1 MAEMDGPNPAIER
14 GVASVPSRIGFGPVQ
29 VSDGVHTVGGGLR
42 PATDSR
48 RWNGVCEPGSVPP
61 SRRRRAVPVLV
72 TGAPAAPS
80 SPQFQGARM
89 ATRQTLPVLPLRG
102 TVIFPGITAPIAA
115 GRPATLRAI
124 EAALKGDRLVF
135 AVAQRD
141 NADEPTPDILYSMG
155 VVARIGQI
163 QRGLGG
169 VQLLLQGEARAT
181 ALQFSENDGYF
192 SATILPSEEMPP
204 LDENDPVFEALH
216 KETRERAAELGERRG
231 LPEEVVHQVL
241 DNVTEPGRFADL
253 VAGYIDLT
261 VAEKQ
266 GLLETLSVEERLRRV
281 LVLVQRQIGM
291 LEAQDE
297 IKSAVQEELGERQRE
312 MYLREQLKAIQKE
325 LGDEDQSKEV
335 EELREKLGKLPLPK
349 EARAEVE
356 RELGRLE
363 RAGRES
369 MEAQVIRTYLEWI
382 AELPWGERSDDNL
395 DLPHATE
402 VLDEDHYGLQDVKD
416 RVLEFLAVRQLRA
429 RQLADEMEK
438 TGEVPAARLRVDSD
452 DANPALG
459 SEDGDRQITDTR
471 EAKARAM
478 ARGPI
483 LLFIGPPGVG
493 KTSIAKS
500 IARALGREY
509 VRVALGGARDEA
521 DIRGHRRTYVG
532 AMPGRIIQGMKQAG
546 TKNPVFLLDEVDKL
560 GTSFQGDP
568 ASALLEVLDP
578 AQNDSFTDHYL
589 GIPFDLSEVL
599 FIATANFIQNIP
611 GPLLDRMEVVEFSG
625 YTEREKAEIAKKYL
639 IPRQLEESGL
649 GNRGLTISDDAVM
662 SVVSRY
668 TRESGV
674 RQLER
679 QLGAVARK
687 IARRVASGD
696 SSILDDHV
704 VDVDEVRDLLGRPR
718 VHPERAQEA
727 NEVGMATGMYY
738 TPMGGDIMFVEASV
752 RRFYGGQP
760 AGEAPSGPGGPVS
773 LILTGQ
779 LGDVMKESA
788 RAAFTFATNNASRL
802 GIPRDRLGAIE
813 AHIHVP
819 AGAIPKDGPSAGIA
833 IATALVSEMS
843 DRPVR
848 RDVAMTGE
856 ITLRGRVLPIGGVKE
871 KVLGAHRAGIKD
883 VIIPKANEADL
894 EDVPE
899 EVREQLTFHPVETL
913 EEVLAIALLPAEA
926 AEPREEKL
934 EAVGA

>member
-1 MAEMDGPNPAIER
+1 MP
-14 GVASVPSRIGFGPVQ
+14 
-29 VSDGVHTVGGGLR
+29 
-42 PATDSR
+42 
-48 RWNGVCEPGSVPP
+48 WNGVCAVTPGPP
-61 SRRRRAVPVLV
+61 DAGRSSEQVL
-72 TGAPAAPS
+72 
-80 SPQFQGARM
+80 RM
-89 ATRQTLPVLPLRG
+89 AQRQTLPVLPLRG
-102 TVIFPGITAPIAA
+102 TVIFPGLTAPIAA
-115 GRPATLRAI
+115 GRPGTLRAI
-124 EAALKGDRLVF
+124 EAALKSDRLVF

-141 NADEPTPDILYSMG
+141 NTDEPTPDILYSMG
-155 VVARIGQI
+155 VIARIGQI

-169 VQLLLQGEARAT
+169 VQLLLQGEQRAT
-181 ALQFSENDGYF
+181 ALQYSTSEGYLTAVVM
-192 SATILPSEEMPP
+192 STEEMTP
-204 LDENDPVFEALH
+204 LNDHDPAFEALH
-216 KETRERAAELGERRG
+216 KEIRERAAELGERRG

-241 DNVTEPGRFADL
+241 DSVTEPGRFADL
-253 VAGYIDLT
+253 VAGYIELP

-281 LVLVQRQIGM
+281 LVHVQRQIGL
-291 LEAQDE
+291 LEAQEE
-297 IKSAVQEELGERQRE
+297 IKSQVQEELGERQRE

-325 LGDEDQSKEV
+325 LGDDDQAKEV
-335 EELREKLGKLPLPK
+335 SELRDKLTKLNLPK

-363 RAGRES
+363 RSGRES

-382 AELPWGERSDDNL
+382 AELPWNTRSDDHL
-395 DLPHATE
+395 DLRRATD

-429 RQLADEMEK
+429 LQLAEEVEK
-438 TGEVPAARLRVDSD
+438 TGELPASKIKAAKE
-452 DANPALG
+452 DATPALNVV
-459 SEDGDRQITDTR
+459 DDDDRTITDAK

-478 ARGPI
+478 AKGPI
-483 LLFIGPPGVG
+483 LLFVGPPGVG

-560 GTSFQGDP
+560 GVSFQGDP
-568 ASALLEVLDP
+568 SSALLEVLDP

-589 GIPFDLSEVL
+589 GVPFDLSEVL

-611 GPLLDRMEVVEFSG
+611 GPLLDRMETVDFAG

-639 IPRQLEESGL
+639 IPRQLEDAGL
-649 GNRGLTISDDAVM
+649 ADKKVSFTDDAVM
-662 SVVSRY
+662 SVVSNY

-679 QLGAVARK
+679 QIGAVARK
-687 IARRVASGD
+687 VARRIAAGD
-696 SSILDDHV
+696 SGVIDDGKI
-704 VDVDEVRDLLGRPR
+704 DANEVRELLGRPK
-718 VHPERAQEA
+718 VHPERAAET
-727 NEVGMATGMYY
+727 NEVGIATGMYY
-738 TPMGGDIMFVEASV
+738 TPVGGDIMFVEASI
-752 RRFYGGQP
+752 RRYYGG
-760 AGEAPSGPGGPVS
+760 APNVDQSMQVGPGGAVS

-788 RAAFTFATNNASRL
+788 RAAFTYATNNAAKL
-802 GIPRDRLGAIE
+802 GIPKDRLGAIE

-856 ITLRGRVLPIGGVKE
+856 ITLRGRVLPIGGLKE
-871 KVLGAHRAGIKD
+871 KVLGAHRAGIK
-883 VIIPKANEADL
+883 VIVLPKENEADI
-894 EDVPE
+894 EDIPE
-899 EVREQLTFHPVETL
+899 EVRSQLSFHPVETL
-913 EEVLAIALLPAEA
+913 EEVLKIALVPEKDAEA
-926 AEPREEKL
+926 SEEKK
-934 EAVGA
+934 EAMVAA

>member
-1 MAEMDGPNPAIER
+1 MA
-14 GVASVPSRIGFGPVQ
+14 Q
-29 VSDGVHTVGGGLR
+29 
-42 PATDSR
+42 
-48 RWNGVCEPGSVPP
+48 
-61 SRRRRAVPVLV
+61 
-72 TGAPAAPS
+72 
-80 SPQFQGARM
+80 
-89 ATRQTLPVLPLRG
+89 RQTLPVLPLRG
-102 TVIFPGITAPIAA
+102 TVIFPGLTAPIAA
-115 GRPATLRAI
+115 GRPGTLRAI

-141 NADEPTPDILYSMG
+141 NTDEPAPDILYSMG
-155 VVARIGQI
+155 VIARIGQI

-169 VQLLLQGEARAT
+169 VQLLLQGEQRAT
-181 ALQFSENDGYF
+181 SLQYSTAEGYLT
-192 SATILPSEEMPP
+192 AIVMPTEEMAP
-204 LDENDPVFEALH
+204 LNEHDAAFEALH
-216 KETRERAAELGERRG
+216 KETRERAQELGEKRG

-241 DNVTEPGRFADL
+241 DSVDEPGRFADL
-253 VAGYIDLT
+253 VAGYIELP

-281 LVLVQRQIGM
+281 LVHVQRQIGM
-291 LEAQDE
+291 LEAQEE
-297 IKSAVQEELGERQRE
+297 IKSQVQEELGERQRE
-312 MYLREQLKAIQKE
+312 MFLREQLKAIQKE
-325 LGDEDQSKEV
+325 LGDDDQAKEV
-335 EELREKLGKLPLPK
+335 SELREKLAKLDLPK

-363 RAGRES
+363 RSGRES

-382 AELPWGERSDDNL
+382 AELPWNERSDDVL
-395 DLPHATE
+395 DLKHAGE
-402 VLDEDHYGLQDVKD
+402 ILEDDHYGLQDVKD

-429 RQLADEMEK
+429 QQVAEEMSR
-438 TGEVPAARLRVDSD
+438 TGEFPSARLRASKE
-452 DANPALG
+452 DATPSLALG
-459 SEDGDRQITDTR
+459 EDDDRPITDAR

-483 LLFIGPPGVG
+483 LLFVGPPGVG

-500 IARALGREY
+500 VARSLGREY

-560 GTSFQGDP
+560 GQSFQGDP

-578 AQNDSFTDHYL
+578 AQNDTFTDHYL
-589 GIPFDLSEVL
+589 GVPFDLSEVL
-599 FIATANFIQNIP
+599 FVATANFLQNIP
-611 GPLLDRMEVVEFSG
+611 GPLLDRMEVVDFAG

-649 GNRGLTISDDAVM
+649 GQRKITFSDEAVM
-662 SVVSRY
+662 SIVSNY

-679 QLGAVARK
+679 EVGRVCRKVARRL
-687 IARRVASGD
+687 ATGD
-696 SSILDDHV
+696 APEVDDQV
-704 VDVDEVRDLLGRPR
+704 IDAAEVRELLGRPR
-718 VHPERAQEA
+718 VHPERAQET
-727 NEVGMATGMYY
+727 NEVGTSTGMYY
-738 TPMGGDIMFVEASV
+738 TPQGGDIMFVEASI
-752 RRFYGGQP
+752 RRGEP
-760 AGEAPSGPGGPVS
+760 AVEAQDGTAQRHGPIS

-788 RAAFTFATNNASRL
+788 RAALTYATNNAQAL
-802 GIPRDRLGAIE
+802 GIPAGRLVGASE

-843 DRPVR
+843 GRLVR

-856 ITLRGRVLPIGGVKE
+856 ITLRGRVLPIGGLKE
-871 KVLGAHRAGIKD
+871 KVLGAHRAGIKH
-883 VIIPKANEADL
+883 IILPKQNEADI

-899 EVREQLTFHPVETL
+899 EVRKVLTFHPVETL
-913 EEVLAIALLPAEA
+913 RQVLDIALMPEGTKKSEAIAA
-926 AEPREEKL
+926 
-934 EAVGA
+934 

>member
-1 MAEMDGPNPAIER
+1 MTM
-14 GVASVPSRIGFGPVQ
+14 SQ
-29 VSDGVHTVGGGLR
+29 
-42 PATDSR
+42 
-48 RWNGVCEPGSVPP
+48 
-61 SRRRRAVPVLV
+61 
-72 TGAPAAPS
+72 
-80 SPQFQGARM
+80 
-89 ATRQTLPVLPLRG
+89 RQTLPVLPLRG
-102 TVIFPGITAPIAA
+102 TVIFPGLTQPIAA
-115 GRPATLRAI
+115 GRPSTLRAI

-141 NADEPTPDILYSMG
+141 NSEEPTADILYSMG
-155 VVARIGQI
+155 VIARIGQI

-169 VQLLLQGEARAT
+169 VQLLLQGEQRAT
-181 ALQFSENDGYF
+181 ALQYSTADGYLSAVIVPAEEMAPVSENDPAF
-192 SATILPSEEMPP
+192 T
-204 LDENDPVFEALH
+204 ALQ

-241 DNVTEPGRFADL
+241 DSVTDPGRFADL
-253 VAGYIDLT
+253 VAGYIELP
-261 VAEKQ
+261 VPEKQ

-281 LVLVQRQIGM
+281 LVHVQRQVGL
-291 LEAQDE
+291 LEAQED
-297 IKSAVQEELGERQRE
+297 IKSQVQEELGERQRE

-325 LGDEDQSKEV
+325 LGDDDSSKEIT
-335 EELREKLGKLPLPK
+335 ELRDKLSKLSLPK

-382 AELPWGERSDDNL
+382 AELPWNTRSDDQLELN
-395 DLPHATE
+395 HAAA
-402 VLDEDHYGLQDVKD
+402 VLDEDHYGLKEVKD

-429 RQLADEMEK
+429 LQLAEEVDK
-438 TGEVPAARLRVDSD
+438 SGEVPAAKLLPDKDEATPVLNS
-452 DANPALG
+452 
-459 SEDGDRQITDTR
+459 SEHEDRAITDKP
-471 EAKARAM
+471 EAKSRAM

-500 IARALGREY
+500 IARSLGREY

-568 ASALLEVLDP
+568 SSALLEVLDP
-578 AQNDSFTDHYL
+578 AQNDTFTDHYL

-599 FIATANFIQNIP
+599 FIATGNFVQNIP
-611 GPLLDRMEVVEFSG
+611 GPLLDRMEVVDFAG
-625 YTEREKAEIAKKYL
+625 YTEKEKAEIAKKYL
-639 IPRQLEESGL
+639 IPRQLEDAGL
-649 GNRGLTISDDAVM
+649 ADKNVNFTDDAVM
-662 SVVSRY
+662 SVVSKY

-679 QLGAVARK
+679 QIGAVARK
-687 IARRVASGD
+687 VARRIAAGD
-696 SSILDDHV
+696 SEVIEDGEISAE
-704 VDVDEVRDLLGRPR
+704 EVRDLLGRPK
-718 VHPERAQEA
+718 VHPERAAET
-727 NEVGMATGMYY
+727 NEVGIATGMYY
-738 TPMGGDIMFVEASV
+738 TPMGGDIMFVEASI
-752 RRFYGGQP
+752 RRYYGGT
-760 AGEAPSGPGGPVS
+760 GNVDPSMQVGPGGAVS

-788 RAAFTFATNNASRL
+788 RAAFTYATNNAAAL
-802 GIPRDRLGAIE
+802 GIPKDRLGAIE

-819 AGAIPKDGPSAGIA
+819 AGAIPKDGPSAGLA

-843 DRPVR
+843 DRAVR
-848 RDVAMTGE
+848 KDVAMTGE
-856 ITLRGRVLPIGGVKE
+856 ITLRGRALPIGGLKE
-871 KVLGAHRAGIKD
+871 KVLGAHRAGIKH
-883 VIIPKANEADL
+883 IILPKANEGDI

-899 EVREQLTFHPVETL
+899 EVRNVLEFHAVETL
-913 EEVLAIALLPAEA
+913 EQVLEIALVKPPA
-926 AEPREEKL
+926 
-934 EAVGA
+934 

>member
-1 MAEMDGPNPAIER
+1 
-14 GVASVPSRIGFGPVQ
+14 
-29 VSDGVHTVGGGLR
+29 
-42 PATDSR
+42 
-48 RWNGVCEPGSVPP
+48 
-61 SRRRRAVPVLV
+61 
-72 TGAPAAPS
+72 
-80 SPQFQGARM
+80 
-89 ATRQTLPVLPLRG
+89 
-102 TVIFPGITAPIAA
+102 VIFPGLTAPIAA
-115 GRPATLRAI
+115 GRPGTLRAI

-141 NADEPTPDILYSMG
+141 NTDEPTPDILYSMG
-155 VVARIGQI
+155 VIARIGQI

-169 VQLLLQGEARAT
+169 VQLLLQGEQRAT
-181 ALQFSENDGYF
+181 ALQYSTSEGYLTAVVM
-192 SATILPSEEMPP
+192 STEEMTP
-204 LDENDPVFEALH
+204 LNDHDPAFEALH
-216 KETRERAAELGERRG
+216 KEIRERAAELGERRG

-241 DNVTEPGRFADL
+241 DSVTEPGRFADL
-253 VAGYIDLT
+253 VAGYIELP

-281 LVLVQRQIGM
+281 LVHVQRQIGL
-291 LEAQDE
+291 LEAQEE
-297 IKSAVQEELGERQRE
+297 IKSQVQEELGERQRE

-325 LGDEDQSKEV
+325 LGDDDQAKEV
-335 EELREKLGKLPLPK
+335 SELREKLVKLNLPK

-363 RAGRES
+363 RSGRES

-382 AELPWGERSDDNL
+382 AELPWNTRSDDHL
-395 DLPHATE
+395 DLRRASD
-402 VLDEDHYGLQDVKD
+402 VLEEDHYGLQDVKD

-429 RQLADEMEK
+429 QQLAEEVEK
-438 TGEVPAARLRVDSD
+438 TGELPASKIKPAKE
-452 DANPALG
+452 DATPALNVV
-459 SEDGDRQITDTR
+459 DDDDRTITDAK

-478 ARGPI
+478 AKGPI
-483 LLFIGPPGVG
+483 LLFVGPPGVG

-560 GTSFQGDP
+560 GVSFQGDP
-568 ASALLEVLDP
+568 SSALLEVLDP

-611 GPLLDRMEVVEFSG
+611 GPLLDRMETVDFAG

-639 IPRQLEESGL
+639 IPRQLEEAGL
-649 GNRGLTISDDAVM
+649 ADKKVSFTDDAVM
-662 SVVSRY
+662 SVVSNY

-679 QLGAVARK
+679 QIGAVARK
-687 IARRVASGD
+687 VARRIAAGD
-696 SSILDDHV
+696 TGVIDDGII
-704 VDVDEVRDLLGRPR
+704 DANEVRELLGRPK
-718 VHPERAQEA
+718 VHPERIAET
-727 NEVGMATGMYY
+727 NEVGIATGMYY
-738 TPMGGDIMFVEASV
+738 TPVGGDIMFVEASI
-752 RRFYGGQP
+752 RRYYGG
-760 AGEAPSGPGGPVS
+760 APNVDQSMQVGPGGAVS

-788 RAAFTFATNNASRL
+788 RAAFTYATNNAAKL
-802 GIPRDRLGAIE
+802 GIPKDRLGAIE

-856 ITLRGRVLPIGGVKE
+856 ITLRGRVLPIGGLKE
-871 KVLGAHRAGIKD
+871 KVLGAHRAGIK
-883 VIIPKANEADL
+883 VIVLPKENEADI
-894 EDVPE
+894 EDIPD
-899 EVREQLTFHPVETL
+899 EVRSQLSFHPVETL
-913 EEVLAIALLPAEA
+913 EEVLKIALAPEKDSEA
-926 AEPREEKL
+926 ADEKK
-934 EAVGA
+934 EAMAAA